1 MLRGPAPPAL
11 SEVAPRTESRR
22 RQGRG
27 LWGPTPSTHPRPGA
41 FSSSGLPGPRD
52 DGSGRPG
59 GRRGGSSARARAAP
73 VPPPLGAALWA
84 GVRRGSRAA
93 GASGEGAPGPRSAGV
108 GRDQGP
114 SWFCLCRLLRRA
126 CDLTGTTP
134 CPELPWTDRAGGDA
148 GGASGDQGSGLA
160 LRRRAKQGF
169 LHYPF
174 THPSSHRWAPWR
186 LTAVAKSSMLHPT
199 SYPVRLGG
207 FPLG

>member
-1 MLRGPAPPAL
+1 M
-11 SEVAPRTESRR
+11 SRR

-27 LWGPTPSTHPRPGA
+27 LGGPTPSTHPRPGA
-41 FSSSGLPGPRD
+41 FSSSGLPGARD
-52 DGSGRPG
+52 GGSGRPG

-73 VPPPLGAALWA
+73 APRPPGAALWA

-93 GASGEGAPGPRSAGV
+93 GASGEGAPSPRSAGL

-114 SWFCLCRLLRRA
+114 SRLSLA
-126 CDLTGTTP
+126 TTEKGVRP
-134 CPELPWTDRAGGDA
+134 DGDHALPWTDRAGGDA

-160 LRRRAKQGF
+160 LRGRAKRGF
-169 LHYPF
+169 LHYLF
-174 THPSSHRWAPWR
+174 TQPSSHRWAPWR